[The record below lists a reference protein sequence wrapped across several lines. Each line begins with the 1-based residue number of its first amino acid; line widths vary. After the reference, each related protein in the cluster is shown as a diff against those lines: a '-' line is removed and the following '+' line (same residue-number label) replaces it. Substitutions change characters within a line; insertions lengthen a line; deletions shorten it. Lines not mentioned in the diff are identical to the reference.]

1 MSFQG
6 ECFLRIFLF
15 ICNIP
20 LMDSVFSVMLLCI
33 LDVPIKLPVRAC
45 DYALFFF
52 FFFSFFHVTTLAIL
66 FLFSSQHNQSI

>member
-52 FFFSFFHVTTLAIL
+52 FFFFFLLPCNNFSDIVPLL
-66 FLFSSQHNQSI
+66 FTA